1 MTSQLKMGIA
11 VEHEHKSTVE
21 YIQKYLAKHGHMPSK
36 TDIYKHI
43 ANNHLE
49 EDKNYYTKLKRMEA
63 GQCNCKR
70 K

>member
-21 YIQKYLAKHGHMPSK
+21 YIQKYLNKHGHMPNK

-43 ANNHLE
+43 AQNHLNE
-49 EDKNYYTKLKRMEA
+49 KKNYYTDLAKMEK
-63 GQCNCKR
+63 GQCNCK
-70 K
+70 KK

>member
-21 YIQKYLAKHGHMPSK
+21 YIQNFLSKHGHMPTK

-43 ANNHLE
+43 AQNHLQQ
-49 EDKNYYTKLKRMEA
+49 EDKNYYTKLKKA
-63 GQCNCKR
+63 
-70 K
+70 